1 MKIGIISDSHDN
13 VPNIKSAVSYFN
25 SEDVSAVLN
34 CGDFVSPF
42 SLFPF
47 NELECEKLYLV
58 FGNNDG
64 EKHGINELAAQKG
77 WTIGKPPMELELHGR
92 KIAMLHEPDALKSL
106 RAGGK
111 HHVIAYGHTHRPVVE
126 KENGRLIINP
136 GESGG
141 WTSGKPTLAIADL
154 ETMEAEIR
162 VIGKFTTKDTEE
174 ENSF

>member
-13 VPNIKSAVSYFN
+13 VPNVQSAVGYFN
-25 SEDVSAVLN
+25 SVGVEAVLH

-47 NELECEKLYLV
+47 TGLKCGKLYMV

-64 EKHGINELAAQKG
+64 EKLGIKELAAQNR
-77 WTIGKPPMELELHGR
+77 WTLGKPPMELEIHG
-92 KIAMLHEPDALKSL
+92 KKVVMLHEPDALNNL
-106 RAGGK
+106 RAGGE
-111 HHVIAYGHTHRPVVE
+111 HRVIAYGHTHRPVVE

-136 GESGG
+136 GEGGG
-141 WTSGKPTLAIADL
+141 WTSGRPTLAVADL

-162 VIGKFTTKDTEE
+162 AI
-174 ENSF
+174 